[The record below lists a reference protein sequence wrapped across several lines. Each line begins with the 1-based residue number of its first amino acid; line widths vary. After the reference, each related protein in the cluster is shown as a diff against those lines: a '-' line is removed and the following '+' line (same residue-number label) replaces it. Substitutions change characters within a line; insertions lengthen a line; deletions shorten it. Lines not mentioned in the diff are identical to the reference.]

1 VELQQLS
8 PLNISGLT
16 EPQLFYGYNSKGNTV
31 SYKKKVKSRI
41 WTILKRGVP
50 VTAED
55 VLNEVGRLDKKEV
68 NSYLEH
74 LVKRGILQRDMRT
87 YCMRR

>member
-1 VELQQLS
+1 M
-8 PLNISGLT
+8 
-16 EPQLFYGYNSKGNTV
+16 

-41 WTILKRGVP
+41 WTILKRGAP

-68 NSYLEH
+68 NSYLEQ
-74 LVKRGILQRDMRT
+74 LVKRGILQKDVRT